1 MNYDNKKLALSVFW
15 LLLGAVLAA
24 LSVAGILDDSVYAG
38 MGGTLIAVG
47 ALQIG
52 RNVKYR
58 RDGAYREKIDTE
70 AHDER
75 NRFLRMKSWAWTGY
89 VVVIA
94 EAVGSVVALILGRS
108 DVQRILGLS
117 VCLIVVVYLV
127 FYTVFSKR
135 Y

>member
-1 MNYDNKKLALSVFW
+1 MYYDNKKLALSVFW